1 MHTAKASEGIRLAM
15 MDDVPLRSY
24 VFDFTIREKG
34 GLAWLRRTQTISS
47 CRFVG
52 SGRMTT
58 QLSGPYILLQ
68 ADSRI

>member
-15 MDDVPLRSY
+15 MDDVPLRSSL
-24 VFDFTIREKG
+24 FDFAARGKG
-34 GLAWLRRTQTISS
+34 IALRRTQTISS
-47 CRFVG
+47 CPFVG